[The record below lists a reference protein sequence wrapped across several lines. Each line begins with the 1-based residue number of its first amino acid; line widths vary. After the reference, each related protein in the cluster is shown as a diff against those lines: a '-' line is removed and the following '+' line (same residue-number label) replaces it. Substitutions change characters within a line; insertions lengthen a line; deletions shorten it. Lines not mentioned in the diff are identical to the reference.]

1 MKIGVCIPFFNN
13 SEEARDRLEYL
24 LDTILNQ
31 DNLAGNIE
39 IAVVVDG
46 PYEEFLE
53 KYDGKNKIKI
63 LTLGEHKGV
72 SAARNRGIDYLQENE
87 CNYIGFIDADDSIS
101 DDYLIEAFTACLDN
115 EYDLLDAR
123 FIQGIEVFGTLKDID
138 RQKQLVRNG
147 VVGTFVRSSL
157 IGNTRFNE
165 TMLVGED
172 TDFINKVI
180 DLKKHKKGIFRGMY
194 VYNFGV
200 NPNSIIM
207 RANQNRLN

>member
-1 MKIGVCIPFFNN
+1 MKIGVCIPFFDN
-13 SEEARDRLEYL
+13 SEEARDRIEYL
-24 LDTILNQ
+24 LDTIRNQ
-31 DNLAGNIE
+31 DNLTGNLE
-39 IAVVVDG
+39 VVVVVDG
-46 PYEEFLE
+46 PKEEFLE
-53 KYDGKNKIKI
+53 KYNNKFAITIMETEK
-63 LTLGEHKGV
+63 HVGV
-72 SAARNRGIDYLQENE
+72 SAARNVGLDFLQQKG
-87 CNYIGFIDADDSIS
+87 CSYIGFIDADDSIS

-123 FIQGIEVFGTLKDID
+123 FIQGIEVFGTFKDIE

-147 VVGTFVRSSL
+147 VVGTFIKSSV
-157 IGNTRFNE
+157 IGNIRFNE

-172 TDFINKVI
+172 SDFMNRVI
-180 DLKKHKKGIFRGMY
+180 DLKRHKKGIFRGMY